1 MIIFE
6 TSIWIFRWSYYG
18 YFINSH
24 YYWYFNITAQI
35 REANQYHNLA
45 IAEVEASDFDASII
59 AKYATGQVN
68 NKIKTTFQNAS
79 VSYDTDQS
87 YANERIYKV
96 TTSYKI
102 TLPILG
108 YERTNKII
116 GYAR

>member
-1 MIIFE
+1 MKQAFEYFVEAIMITLLIAIIIGTFNV
-6 TSIWIFRWSYYG
+6 TS
-18 YFINSH
+18 
-24 YYWYFNITAQI
+24 QI
-35 REANQYHNLA
+35 HEANEYHNLA
-45 IAEVEASDFDASII
+45 IAEVEASDFDASVI

-68 NKIKTTFQNAS
+68 SKIKTSFQNAS
-79 VSYDTDQS
+79 VSYDSNQS

>member
-1 MIIFE
+1 MVTLLIAIIIG
-6 TSIWIFRWSYYG
+6 T
-18 YFINSH
+18 
-24 YYWYFNITAQI
+24 FNITAQI

-79 VSYDTDQS
+79 ASYDTDQS

>member
-1 MIIFE
+1 MKQAFEYFVEAIMVTLLIAIIIG
-6 TSIWIFRWSYYG
+6 T
-18 YFINSH
+18 
-24 YYWYFNITAQI
+24 FNITAQI

-59 AKYATGQVN
+59 AKYAKGQVN